1 MPSWGNYDNAANA
14 PYWAVNSTIV
24 NQQNVK
30 INYSAPTAANV
41 ELLFQNTTPDV
52 YTAGETIG
60 LFAVDAFEADVNDEV
75 AHSGWVLRT
84 VGSGGRAGRVQQ
96 EVLIATGI
104 ITDNTSPIYPDAT
117 ITISSQPSQN
127 TANLTVGN
135 TATFRVTASI
145 TEGNTAAPLTFQWQ
159 RSATVGGTY
168 VNVSNGTPANTT
180 YTGGTTAALVVIPTF
195 TDADDNYYRVVI
207 NATGTEATAVTS
219 TPAKLDVV
227 A

>member
-1 MPSWGNYDNAANA
+1 MPSWGNNDNAANA

-24 NQQNVK
+24 NATDTK
-30 INYSAPTAANV
+30 INASAPTAANV
-41 ELLFQNTTPDV
+41 ALLYQNTSPDV
-52 YTAGETIG
+52 YTTGQTIG

-104 ITDNTSPIYPDAT
+104 ITDNTSPIYPDVT
-117 ITISSQPSQN
+117 ITISSQPAGN
-127 TANLTVGN
+127 TANTDLGN

-159 RSATVGGTY
+159 RSATISGSY
-168 VNVSNGTPANTT
+168 ASVSNGTPANTT
-180 YTGGTTAALVVIPTF
+180 YTGGTSDALVITPTF
-195 TDADDNYYRVVI
+195 TDADNNYYRVVI

-227 A
+227 

>member
-24 NQQNVK
+24 NAANTK
-30 INYSAPTAANV
+30 INASAPTAANV
-41 ELLFQNTTPDV
+41 ALLYQNTTPDV
-52 YTAGETIG
+52 YTTDETIG

-117 ITISSQPSQN
+117 ITISSQPGSN

-159 RSATVGGTY
+159 RSATISGSY
-168 VNVSNGTPANTT
+168 VNVVNGTPANTT

-195 TDADDNYYRVVI
+195 TDADNNYYRVVI
-207 NATGTEATAVTS
+207 NATGTEATDVTS

-227 A
+227 